1 MKHTAPQVGLEEQRP
16 TAADLYRLEVV
27 EHHPERAIH
36 AGVDRGVGLGR
47 RLDKGQQYEPPYLG
61 MREMIADVGPAPEE
75 YTPIDAGVDRPLGL
89 MFYDFEPVE
98 IGRGRPLFFEAQLRS
113 GVLHVP
119 PLAQVLAENGM
130 RRAPP

>member
-1 MKHTAPQVGLEEQRP
+1 VVRCSFAMTGRAGKRDNVQKFEE
-16 TAADLYRLEVV
+16 
-27 EHHPERAIH
+27 IF
-36 AGVDRGVGLGR
+36 GR

-98 IGRGRPLFFEAQLRS
+98 IGRGHPLFFEACLRS

-119 PLAQVLAENGM
+119 PLGQVLAENGVK
-130 RRAPP
+130 RARP